1 MEIVIAVVIGIV
13 VGSVLTVLV
22 MGSLSSGNLRI
33 DQSIPEEDPYLFLE
47 LTKSVSMILHKKFVI
62 LKVRAEDFI
71 PHK

>member
-13 VGSVLTVLV
+13 VGSLTVLV

-47 LTKSVSMILHKKFVI
+47 LTKSVSTILHKKFVI

>member
-13 VGSVLTVLV
+13 VGSVLTILV

-47 LTKSVSMILHKKFVI
+47 LTKSVSTILYKKFVI

>member
-1 MEIVIAVVIGIV
+1 MEIVIAVVIGVV

>member
-13 VGSVLTVLV
+13 VGSILTVLV

-47 LTKSVSMILHKKFVI
+47 LTKSVSTILHKKFVI

>member
-1 MEIVIAVVIGIV
+1 MEIVIAVVIGVV

-22 MGSLSSGNLRI
+22 MDSLSSGNLRI